1 MLSLVTNLIV
11 VITFQGGNL
20 KTLVFVALIAT
31 TSFASAQTEQP
42 KQNTGLIGHAVGKTD
57 KGYYGMSG
65 CGLGSV
71 LFGESEN
78 RGGQILSSTTN
89 GLYSNNTFG
98 MSSGSS
104 NCIPEKSART
114 AEVKKNM
121 NMFIDANK
129 EALANDIVKRDGETI
144 LALGEIV
151 GCKDTNYL
159 GTKLQSRYG
168 IIYDKNDSNSVTNN
182 MYEVI
187 VSDKYL
193 IENCKL

>member
-1 MLSLVTNLIV
+1 MLSLVTNKIV
-11 VITFQGGNL
+11 VTTFQGGNL
-20 KTLVFVALIAT
+20 KTLVFVALLAT
-31 TSFASAQTEQP
+31 TSFSFVQTE
-42 KQNTGLIGHAVGKTD
+42 KSKNTGLIGHAVGQTD
-57 KGYYGMSG
+57 KGYYGMAG

-159 GTKLQSRYG
+159 GAKLQSRYG
-168 IIYDKNDSNSVTNN
+168 IIYDKTDSNSVTNN
-182 MYEVI
+182 MYDVI